1 MHELGILNAMVH
13 TVEDVIREE
22 GAESVEKIVIEV
34 GELSGVVPRYLEECW
49 PAARYKTSME
59 ETELVV
65 EVVPGMVKC
74 RDCSLIFNAMDSDM
88 QCPDCRGKNLEVLS
102 GNDLMIKEILCT

>member
-1 MHELGILNAMVH
+1 MHELGILIAMVH
-13 TVEDVIREE
+13 TVEDVIQEE
-22 GAESVEKIVIEV
+22 GPGKVEKIVIEV

-65 EVVPGMVKC
+65 EIIPGLVQC
-74 RDCSLIFNAMDSDM
+74 RDCGRVFDAVDSDM
-88 QCPDCRGKNLEVLS
+88 SCPDCGSQDMEILS
-102 GNDLMIKEILCT
+102 GNDLMIKEILVL